1 MDELNWPLMLGAGI
15 IASASPGPATLGIAG
30 TSMRHG
36 RRAGLSLSAGI
47 MAGSYIWSAT
57 AAFGVGAIL
66 LAHVWMLETVRYC
79 GGAYLLWLAFKSLR
93 SAMVPG
99 AGKIA
104 DMPAPRGHFMA
115 GLALHI
121 TNPKPIVL
129 WHAVLHRRAGR
140 HQRRRTG
147 ACGHH
152 HRIEQRRCL
161 LHLCLPVL
169 QRDHGESLC
178 AGKALVRG
186 CVRSPFRAR
195 RRANSD
201 HAPDAVTESARGG
214 ATDG

>member
-79 GGAYLLWLAFKSLR
+79 GGAYLLWLAFKSPR

-99 AGKIA
+99 VGKIA

-121 TNPKPIVL
+121 TNPKPILFFGTLFSIGVP
-129 WHAVLHRRAGR
+129 AG
-140 HQRRRTG
+140 TS
-147 ACGHH
+147 A
-152 HRIEQRRCL
+152 
-161 LHLCLPVL
+161 
-169 QRDHGESLC
+169 GEL
-178 AGKALVRG
+178 ALVVIIIGLNNAAVFFTYAFLFSNGAMARAYA
-186 CVRSPFRAR
+186 RAR
-195 RRANSD
+195 RWFEGVFAALFGLAGVQILTMRL
-201 HAPDAVTESARGG
+201 TQ
-214 ATDG
+214 

>member
-1 MDELNWPLMLGAGI
+1 MLGAGI
-15 IASASPGPATLGIAG
+15 IASASPSPATLGIAG
-30 TSMRHG
+30 TSIRHG

-79 GGAYLLWLAFKSLR
+79 GGAYLLWLAFKSLLR

-121 TNPKPIVL
+121 TNPKPILFFGTLFSIGVP
-129 WHAVLHRRAGR
+129 AG
-140 HQRRRTG
+140 TS
-147 ACGHH
+147 A
-152 HRIEQRRCL
+152 
-161 LHLCLPVL
+161 
-169 QRDHGESLC
+169 GEL
-178 AGKALVRG
+178 ALVVIIIGLNNAAVFFTYAFLFSNGTMARAYA
-186 CVRSPFRAR
+186 RAR
-195 RRANSD
+195 RWFEGVFAALFGLTGVQILTMRLT
-201 HAPDAVTESARGG
+201 H
-214 ATDG
+214 

>member
-15 IASASPGPATLGIAG
+15 IASASPGPATLGITG

-99 AGKIA
+99 AGELA

-115 GLALHI
+115 LALHI
-121 TNPKPIVL
+121 TNPKPILFFGTLFSIGVP
-129 WHAVLHRRAGR
+129 AG
-140 HQRRRTG
+140 TS
-147 ACGHH
+147 A
-152 HRIEQRRCL
+152 
-161 LHLCLPVL
+161 
-169 QRDHGESLC
+169 GEL
-178 AGKALVRG
+178 ALVVIIIGLNSAAIFFTYALLFSNGAMARAYA
-186 CVRSPFRAR
+186 RAR
-195 RRANSD
+195 RWFEGVFAALFGLTGVQILTMRLT
-201 HAPDAVTESARGG
+201 H
-214 ATDG
+214 

>member
-57 AAFGVGAIL
+57 AAFAIGAIL
-66 LAHVWMLETVRYC
+66 LADVWMLETVLYC

-104 DMPAPRGHFMA
+104 DMPAPRGDFLA

-121 TNPKPIVL
+121 TNPKPILFFGTLFSIGVPPGTSASEL
-129 WHAVLHRRAGR
+129 ARVGIIIGLNNAAVFFTYALLFSNGDMERAY
-140 HQRRRTG
+140 
-147 ACGHH
+147 AW
-152 HRIEQRRCL
+152 
-161 LHLCLPVL
+161 
-169 QRDHGESLC
+169 
-178 AGKALVRG
+178 
-186 CVRSPFRAR
+186 AR
-195 RRANSD
+195 RWFEGVFAALFGLTGVQILTMRL
-201 HAPDAVTESARGG
+201 TQ
-214 ATDG
+214 